1 MYMRIKFRQ
10 SYRKNYGNL
19 RTGRLPE
26 GQKQCGEGVRKE
38 GDTRE
43 NPDSAASCS
52 VDYVGIRIIEESGNE
67 GKTSVLSTNGNVKNI
82 WKQAEENAAIF
93 IWRKRRYMDC

>member
-1 MYMRIKFRQ
+1 MA
-10 SYRKNYGNL
+10 L
-19 RTGRLPE
+19 
-26 GQKQCGEGVRKE
+26 QKEKRKE
-38 GDTRE
+38 AGIAADQG
-43 NPDSAASCS
+43 SAASCS